1 MRKPK
6 KIVLTGPESVG
17 KSTLTKQLAVYFNA
31 PFGTELART
40 YVENLQREYNIDD
53 VLGIAKLQI
62 AQEHRMMNTDSQFV
76 FFDTDLIITKKWL
89 LHLYNECPEWIDD
102 YLEEFPADLHLLCYY
117 DLQWKNDPVRENQE
131 IRPELYEAYRSEI
144 KRLGIDYVKISG
156 QGELRRNSA
165 ISAVEKYFGNK

>member
-1 MRKPK
+1 MLKPK

-31 PFGTELART
+31 PFGTELARA

-53 VLGIAKLQI
+53 VLEIAKLQI
-62 AQEHRMMNTDSQFV
+62 AQERRMMISDSQFV

-89 LHLYNECPEWIDD
+89 LHLYNECPKWIDD

-117 DLQWKNDPVRENQE
+117 DILWENDPVRENQD
-131 IRPELYEAYRSEI
+131 IRPELYEAYKSEI
-144 KRLGIDYVKISG
+144 ERLGIGSVKITG
-156 QGELRRNSA
+156 QGELRLSNA
-165 ISAVEKYFGNK
+165 IFAVKKYFEID